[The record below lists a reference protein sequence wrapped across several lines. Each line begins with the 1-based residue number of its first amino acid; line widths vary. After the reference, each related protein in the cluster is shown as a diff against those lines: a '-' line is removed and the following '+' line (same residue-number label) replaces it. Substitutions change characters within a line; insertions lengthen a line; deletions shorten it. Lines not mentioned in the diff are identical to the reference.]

1 MVQCNSDNSF
11 DVTIGNQEHHVTAE
25 LTNDGSRTSIRC
37 NIDGVISSSNIV
49 IQKDALHIFT
59 TVSKGGTKV
68 KFKKS
73 RIRIDTI
80 VL

>member
-59 TVSKGGTKV
+59 TVSKGGIKV
-68 KFKKS
+68 KFIKS
-73 RIRIDTI
+73 RS
-80 VL
+80 